1 MSKKDNTPRK
11 KLVLNRETVRQLSTA
26 DLKGVVGGMINLSR
40 VSQCDCPTF
49 MCDYTEGG
57 CTF

>member
-1 MSKKDNTPRK
+1 MNKDTGRKK
-11 KLVLNRETVRQLSTA
+11 KLVLHKETVRHLNSTE
-26 DLKGVVGGMINLSR
+26 LKSVGGGMINQSR

>member
-1 MSKKDNTPRK
+1 MNKVTKK
-11 KLVLNRETVRQLSTA
+11 KLALRTEMVRKLQLSELEA
-26 DLKGVVGGMINLSR
+26 AHGGRINQSR